1 MDNSKNLSLHYWAL
15 AGVMTLGVALRF
27 GNLDL
32 KPLWLD
38 EVLTALLSLGHRY
51 KDVPL
56 EVVFPASTLQELLT
70 LQPHRTCSAI
80 AQAVAT
86 ESTHPPLFFCLMH
99 QWLNG
104 MEPVA
109 HTLSWKL
116 RALPALLGVAAI
128 ATTYA
133 FNRIVFS
140 PIAGLI
146 GAAFMAVSPFAVY
159 LSQEARHYTLPMLL
173 IILALLGLMHIQHA
187 LYNRQ
192 QLPKLFVWL
201 LWGIINS
208 IGCYVHYF
216 FILAFIAQLL
226 TLTGLMY
233 WRRRLLPQGSWL
245 AVTLV
250 VVGVAVSYLPW
261 LSVMLGSFGRAET
274 GWLPKP
280 QHIAPLYQT
289 VLAWLSMAI
298 ALPVESQPLWIQIPA
313 VLLTIMFGGWVGW
326 QGWQGLKA
334 LWQQPGTHLAILT
347 LSGFILCVLLQFAG
361 MIYLLGKDI
370 TVAPRYHF
378 VYYPA
383 VCVLLG
389 ASFSSRKLKIILPW
403 GSQTIGSNPSSLL
416 QPVTVFLFVSLLS
429 CIFVVSNLAF
439 LKSFHPQQ
447 VAKNMS
453 LDKDVPILMVVGYQN
468 FQDVALGLSFALA
481 IDQLHRDSLEGI
493 AGASFAFFHRE
504 PSYEFVWQKLSKL
517 SVLSAPHLNL
527 WVVAPG
533 LRRRDY
539 PPQLAM
545 GKQTRCTIDPSQHYR
560 IGIPYQLYR
569 CVSIPH
575 LT

>member
-15 AGVMTLGVALRF
+15 AGVMALGVALRF
-27 GNLDL
+27 CHLDL

-56 EVVFPASTLQELLT
+56 EVVFPPSTLQELFT
-70 LQPHRTCSAI
+70 LQPHRSCSAI

-116 RALPALLGVAAI
+116 RALPALLGVGAI
-128 ATTYA
+128 AATYA

-173 IILALLGLMHIQHA
+173 IILALLGLMQIQYA

-192 QLPKLFVWL
+192 QLPKPLVWL

-233 WRRRLLPQGSWL
+233 WRRRLLPKGSWL

-313 VLLTIMFGGWVGW
+313 VLLTIVFGGWVGW
-326 QGWQGLKA
+326 QGWRGLKS
-334 LWQQPGTHLAILT
+334 LWQQPETHLAILT

-361 MIYLLGKDI
+361 IIYLLGKDI

-383 VCVLLG
+383 VCALLG
-389 ASFSSRKLKIILPW
+389 ASFSSRGWKSVLPR
-403 GSQTIGSNPSSLL
+403 GSQKIGSNPSSHL
-416 QPVTVFLFVSLLS
+416 QPVTVFLSLSLLS

-447 VAKNMS
+447 VARNMS
-453 LDKDVPILMVVGYQN
+453 LDGDVPIMMVVGYQN

-481 IDQLHRDSLEGI
+481 IDQLHRDSLQGMAE
-493 AGASFAFFHRE
+493 ASFTFLHRE

-517 SVLSAPHLNL
+517 PVLSVPRLNL

-533 LRRRDY
+533 LRRREY
-539 PPQLAM
+539 PPQLVM
-545 GKQTRCTIDPSQHYR
+545 GNQTRCTIDPSQHYR

-569 CVSIPH
+569 CVSTPH
-575 LT
+575 S